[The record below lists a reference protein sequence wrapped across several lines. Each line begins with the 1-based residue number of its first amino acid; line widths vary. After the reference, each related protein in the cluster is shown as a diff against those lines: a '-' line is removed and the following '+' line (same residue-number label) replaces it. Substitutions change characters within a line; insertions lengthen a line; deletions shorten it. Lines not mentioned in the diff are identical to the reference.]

1 MNELWN
7 GVPLSQL
14 LISLGIIAGGIVVGL
29 IVERVLLKRLFH
41 MVGHTET
48 AGDDIVIHSLQY
60 VVTLWFALASIYFV
74 ILRRDIDQT
83 LATLF
88 KYVLLI
94 LFTVSI
100 AVVFAR
106 IAAGFIRHYFNQVQ
120 GLPSSSL
127 IINVVRIA
135 IAVLAGLV
143 ILQSVGVKIT
153 PILGALG
160 VGGLA
165 VALALQETLANLF
178 AGIVIILSK
187 QLRPNDF
194 VELSSGQ
201 QGYVEDISWRN
212 TTIRSLPNNMIIVPN
227 SELSSSIVTNYYQP
241 EQQMAVLITVGVSYA
256 SDLEHVERVTVEV
269 ATEIMTQIE
278 GGIPEEEPFIRY
290 NNFGDFSID
299 FTVIMQTT
307 EVVNQYLIKHEFIKR
322 LHKRYAEEGI
332 EIPFPIRTI
341 DYMDGSNGKGDG
353 SWTGE
358 VSGEGVS
365 GEEVSSEESG
375 DSED

>member
-1 MNELWN
+1 MDYISELWR
-7 GVPLSQL
+7 GIPLTQL
-14 LISLGIIAGGIVVGL
+14 LISLGVIAGGTLIGL
-29 IVERVLLKRLFH
+29 LVEKLALKRIYQ
-41 MVGHTET
+41 MVRRTEWT
-48 AGDDIVIHSLQY
+48 GDDIIIYALRHI
-60 VVTLWFALASIYFV
+60 VTVWFALASIYFV
-74 ILRRDIDQT
+74 ILRRNIDQT
-83 LATLF
+83 LAGVL
-88 KYVLLI
+88 KNILLI
-94 LFTVSI
+94 LFTITI
-100 AVVFAR
+100 AVLLAR
-106 IAAGFIRHYFNQVQ
+106 IAAGFIRYYFNQVR

-127 IINVVRIA
+127 IINVVRIT
-135 IAVLAGLV
+135 IAVMAAL
-143 ILQSVGVKIT
+143 IIIQSMGGRIT

-194 VELSSGQ
+194 VQLSSGE

-227 SELSSSIVTNYYQP
+227 AQLSSTIVTNYYQP
-241 EQQMAVLITVGVSYA
+241 EQQMSVLLTVGVSYA

-269 ATEIMTQIE
+269 ATEIMTEIS

-322 LHKRYAEEGI
+322 LHKRYGEEGI
-332 EIPFPIRTI
+332 EIPFPIRSI
-341 DYMDGSNGKGDG
+341 QSMDGQNGKGDG
-353 SWTGE
+353 PWT
-358 VSGEGVS
+358 
-365 GEEVSSEESG
+365 EEVSRQSDGQSS
-375 DSED
+375 DSS